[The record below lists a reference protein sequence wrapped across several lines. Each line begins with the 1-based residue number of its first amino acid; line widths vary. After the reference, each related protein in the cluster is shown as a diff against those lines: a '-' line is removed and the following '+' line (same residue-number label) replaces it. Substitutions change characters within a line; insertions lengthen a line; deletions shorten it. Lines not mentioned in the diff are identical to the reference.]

1 MRGFKNL
8 GAAFT
13 GLIFLVAIAGCGG
26 GGSASTGGGGGTGGG
41 VSSPANSVYVTQTT
55 SIVTPASASSNVL
68 QFPRSDTGSVAP
80 TATITG
86 PPGIQF
92 GFLTIDHNS
101 SLYVAGTIYSS
112 TCNSPTSGG
121 SEILVFAP
129 GATGQATPARTITGG
144 ATELQS
150 LCSNVISG
158 IDVDSGNN
166 IYASTGI
173 IVGSGPTGIV
183 YQGIAVFS
191 PTANGDVAPSKSIA
205 GPSTTIV
212 EIGQV
217 AVDSAGTI
225 YVANS
230 TPTGPGSVLAF
241 DSSATGD
248 AVPTSTLAGSN
259 TTIYY
264 IRGIAVD
271 GAKTSMWLPW
281 RKTRTAI

>member
-112 TCNSPTSGG
+112 TCNSPTSGALR
-121 SEILVFAP
+121 SWSSH
-129 GATGQATPARTITGG
+129 QALLDKQLPR
-144 ATELQS
+144 
-150 LCSNVISG
+150 
-158 IDVDSGNN
+158 
-166 IYASTGI
+166 
-173 IVGSGPTGIV
+173 GP
-183 YQGIAVFS
+183 S
-191 PTANGDVAPSKSIA
+191 RA
-205 GPSTTIV
+205 GPPNFSHCAPMLSP
-212 EIGQV
+212 E
-217 AVDSAGTI
+217 
-225 YVANS
+225 
-230 TPTGPGSVLAF
+230 
-241 DSSATGD
+241 
-248 AVPTSTLAGSN
+248 
-259 TTIYY
+259 
-264 IRGIAVD
+264 
-271 GAKTSMWLPW
+271 SMWTAAITYTHPRASSLGRDLPALF
-281 RKTRTAI
+281 TRGLRSFPPQLTAMSPLRNRLLGHRPQL